1 MEQKVKRQKTNSRK
15 SDYTHISR
23 IRTLN
28 GKGNRGIHRH
38 EKTRYLGGSGFLSRV
53 KVLETLC
60 AD

>member
-38 EKTRYLGGSGFLSRV
+38 EKTRYLGGSGFFIED
-53 KVLETLC
+53 LEY
-60 AD
+60 